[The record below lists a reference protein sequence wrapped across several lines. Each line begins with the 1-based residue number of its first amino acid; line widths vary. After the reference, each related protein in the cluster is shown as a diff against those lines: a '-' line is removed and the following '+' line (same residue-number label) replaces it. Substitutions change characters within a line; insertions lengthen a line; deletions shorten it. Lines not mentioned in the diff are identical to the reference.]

1 MPVWFVMR
9 NARAISEVVIL
20 FFRFSRASKSCRIF
34 LVMDK
39 VLKDFFEYD
48 VTWGERRLLICP
60 SSKRLERKKDDTKS
74 FWSIENHE
82 EALFMTRLKTET

>member
-1 MPVWFVMR
+1 MSTVFNTGDAVQQQRHKFFCFAMEAFIMPVWFVMR

-48 VTWGERRLLICP
+48 VTWGADIC
-60 SSKRLERKKDDTKS
+60 
-74 FWSIENHE
+74 
-82 EALFMTRLKTET
+82 